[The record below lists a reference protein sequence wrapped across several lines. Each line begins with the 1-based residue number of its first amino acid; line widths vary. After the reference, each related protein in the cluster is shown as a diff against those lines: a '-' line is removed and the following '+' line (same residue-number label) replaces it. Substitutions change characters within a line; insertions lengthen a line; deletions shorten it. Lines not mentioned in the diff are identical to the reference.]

1 MTGHGSP
8 LERQTVNAT
17 VVGAYNAALRCL
29 SYRPRSEAEVRRRL
43 LRRYPP
49 EVVQE
54 VIATLVEQKL
64 LDDAAFA
71 RYWRENR
78 ERRHPKGQEVLR
90 QELSRLGV
98 SRETAEES
106 LQGFD
111 AEANAYRAA
120 VKWAHRLRGAGYAE
134 FRQRLWAY
142 LQRRGFRP
150 EAVKVTVRRL
160 WRELADPLHRD
171 QDSEEDE

>member
-1 MTGHGSP
+1 M
-8 LERQTVNAT
+8 NAT
-17 VVGAYNAALRCL
+17 IVATYNAALRYL
-29 SYRPRSEAEVRRRL
+29 SYRPRSEAEVRSRL
-43 LRRYPP
+43 LRRHSS
-49 EVVQE
+49 EVAE
-54 VIATLVEQKL
+54 AVIAALAEQKL
-64 LDDAAFA
+64 LADAAFA

-78 ERRHPKGQEVLR
+78 ERRHPKGQAVLL
-90 QELSRLGV
+90 QELLRLGV

-106 LQGFD
+106 LEGFD

-120 VKWAHRLRGAGYAE
+120 VKWAHRLKGAGYVE

-160 WRELADPLHRD
+160 WGELADPLHSD
-171 QDSEEDE
+171 HDPEEDE